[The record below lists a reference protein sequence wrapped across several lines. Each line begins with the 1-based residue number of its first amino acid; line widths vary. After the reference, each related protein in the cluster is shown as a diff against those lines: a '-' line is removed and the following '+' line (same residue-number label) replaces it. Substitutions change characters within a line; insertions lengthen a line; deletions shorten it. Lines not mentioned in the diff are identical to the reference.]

1 MSKNITV
8 IYGSSTGNTGRAA
21 QAIAAKLGGRA
32 IDIRNASA
40 ADFQAD
46 LLILGTSTWGCGEL
60 QDDWMNGVALLD
72 TAELAG
78 RKVALFGLG
87 DAVGFGD
94 TYLNGMG
101 ELAEKAVARGAEIIG
116 RWPGEGY
123 QHTMSTAEEDGMFV
137 GLALDDDNE
146 PGETADR
153 IDRWCEQL
161 RREAAL

>member
-1 MSKNITV
+1 MSKIITV
-8 IYGSSTGNTGRAA
+8 IYGSSTGNTEHAA
-21 QAIAAKLGGRA
+21 QAIAGKLGGRA
-32 IDIRNASA
+32 VNIRNASA

-60 QDDWMNGVALLD
+60 QDDWMNGVALLE
-72 TAELAG
+72 TADLSG
-78 RKVALFGLG
+78 KLVAFFGLG

-101 ELAEKAVARGAEIIG
+101 ELAEKAVARGAKIVG
-116 RWPGEGY
+116 RWPSEGY
-123 QHTMSTAEEDGMFV
+123 MHSLSTAEEGGFFA
-137 GLALDDDNE
+137 GLALDDDNA

>member
-1 MSKNITV
+1 MDKKVTV
-8 IYGSSTGNTGRAA
+8 LYGSSTGNTRRAA
-21 QAIAAKLGGRA
+21 QSIAAKLGGRA
-32 IDIRNASA
+32 VDIRDASA

-60 QDDWMNGVALLD
+60 QDDWMNGATLLD
-72 TAELAG
+72 AADLAG

-101 ELAEKAVARGAEIIG
+101 ELADKAVARGAEIVG
-116 RWPGEGY
+116 RWSSEGY
-123 QHTMSTAEEDGMFV
+123 QHTMSSAEEGGWFV

-146 PGETADR
+146 PGQTAER
-153 IDRWCEQL
+153 IDLWCEQL
-161 RREAAL
+161 RREAEL

>member
-1 MSKNITV
+1 MSKSITI
-8 IYGSSTGNTGRAA
+8 IYGSSTGNTERAA
-21 QAIAAKLGGRA
+21 QAVAAKLGGRA
-32 IDIRNASA
+32 VNIRNASA

-46 LLILGTSTWGCGEL
+46 LLVFGTSTWGCGEL
-60 QDDWMNGVALLD
+60 QDDWMNGIALLEAAD
-72 TAELAG
+72 FSG
-78 RKVALFGLG
+78 RKAAFFGLG

-101 ELAEKAVARGAEIIG
+101 ELADKAAARGAEIVG
-116 RWPGEGY
+116 RWSSEGY
-123 QHTMSTAEEDGMFV
+123 QHTMSSAEEGGMFV

-161 RREAAL
+161 RREAEF

>member
-1 MSKNITV
+1 
-8 IYGSSTGNTGRAA
+8 
-21 QAIAAKLGGRA
+21 
-32 IDIRNASA
+32 
-40 ADFQAD
+40 
-46 LLILGTSTWGCGEL
+46 
-60 QDDWMNGVALLD
+60 MNGVALLE
-72 TAELAG
+72 TADLSG
-78 RKVALFGLG
+78 KLVAFFGLG

-101 ELAEKAVARGAEIIG
+101 ELAEKAVARGAKIVG
-116 RWPGEGY
+116 RWPSEGY
-123 QHTMSTAEEDGMFV
+123 MHSLSTAEEGGFFA

>member
-1 MSKNITV
+1 MSKIITV
-8 IYGSSTGNTGRAA
+8 IYGSSTGNTEHAA
-21 QAIAAKLGGRA
+21 QAIAGKLGGRA
-32 IDIRNASA
+32 VNIRNASA

-60 QDDWMNGVALLD
+60 QDDWMNGVALLEAAD
-72 TAELAG
+72 LSG
-78 RKVALFGLG
+78 KLVALF
-87 DAVGFGD
+87 AVGVGD

-101 ELAEKAVARGAEIIG
+101 ELAEKAVARGAKIVG
-116 RWPGEGY
+116 RWPSEGY
-123 QHTMSTAEEDGMFV
+123 MHSLSTAEEGGFFA

>member
-1 MSKNITV
+1 MSKSIAV
-8 IYGSSTGNTGRAA
+8 IYGSSTGNTERAA

-32 IDIRNASA
+32 VNIRSASV
-40 ADFQAD
+40 ADFLAD

-60 QDDWMNGVALLD
+60 QDDWMNGVALLEAAD
-72 TAELAG
+72 LAG

-101 ELAEKAVARGAEIIG
+101 ELADRAVARGAEIVG
-116 RWPGEGY
+116 RWSSEGY
-123 QHTMSTAEEDGMFV
+123 QHTMSSAEENGMFV

-153 IDRWCEQL
+153 IDRWCDQL
-161 RREAAL
+161 RREAEL